1 VFGSHDRLEKKLREH
16 GRSASATVLE
26 AEQTHW
32 AVARAPDNVVA
43 NTQIVWKLK
52 LQVTPSGETPFEA
65 EIEQSSPQ
73 LSPPR
78 VGQVVPV
85 LYDPED
91 HSKVAVDRSDAAQG
105 QAAAEMVESHLSAEQ
120 AASIQQFTGSSIS
133 ELMSAAMA
141 DPSGFAAQM
150 QERAAAAQKAAMA
163 QVAAMQAQAAA
174 GQQPA
179 AAQQAGAPPAAT
191 SGEAL
196 VDALTKL
203 ADLRDRGVLT
213 DEEFRAQKKRLL
225 AE

>member
-1 VFGSHDRLEKKLREH
+1 MFGSHDRLEKKLREH
-16 GRSASATVLE
+16 GRSGSATVLE

-32 AVARAPDNVVA
+32 AVAHAPDNVVA
-43 NTQIVWKLK
+43 NTEIVWKLK
-52 LQVTPSGETPFEA
+52 LQVTPSGEAPFEA
-65 EIEQSSPQ
+65 EIEQSWPQ

-91 HSKVAVDRSDAAQG
+91 HSKVAVDRSDVARG
-105 QAAAEMVESHLSAEQ
+105 QAAAEMVESHLSPEQ
-120 AASIQQFTGSSIS
+120 AATIQQFTGSSIS

-150 QERAAAAQKAAMA
+150 RERAAAAQEAGMA

-174 GQQPA
+174 AQQPA
-179 AAQQAGAPPAAT
+179 AAPHAGAPSAAT

-203 ADLRDRGVLT
+203 ADLRDRGALT

-225 AE
+225 GE